1 MIVNCLA
8 IVAIKPVSADL
19 PNFNFP
25 DLLALTDVVP
35 VMLACYDL
43 ASSRCVYANV
53 SYAALGGMTSE
64 EALGKTIAQIIGVDA
79 AERVKPQLRRMIAL
93 QAPVSYTRPT
103 NLTGDNPHWIEV
115 RLVPCGKPIA
125 DRVFVMV
132 FDITPHR
139 LAELQSLEVAT
150 RLGKFMQASVE
161 GMAFHV
167 QGTITDVNP
176 PLLKMLGYTM
186 DEMIGHQTLEFVPE
200 SRQQQVRQAMASG
213 AETSYESF
221 ATHKDGRA
229 LPVEYSVR
237 DFQWDG
243 KPQRLIIV
251 RDLSERRAAEERIRF
266 LALHDV
272 LTGLPNRA
280 QLDDHLNGLVA
291 QAHQS
296 GTEFSLFFI
305 DLDQLKR
312 VNDSLGHSFGDVL
325 LAGVGERLLKLC
337 ESSALGGSRPWLAR
351 LGGDE
356 FVITLSHANAAH
368 CSEFSVALQA
378 TLQRP
383 IDVHDRKI
391 LVTASVG
398 VASFPNDGDTPS
410 QLLKN
415 ADMAMYA
422 AKASGRDTT
431 RFFDQSL
438 SRAADHA
445 LLIEEELGQALQS
458 RSFVLH
464 YQPEVSTDGQRVICA
479 EALIRWQHP
488 TRGLLH
494 PDEFIPIAEGLHLIV
509 PIAQWVIDEAL
520 AQITRWRQ
528 LGWRDARV
536 AVNLSSNQLRAP
548 GFADNV
554 LRSLQRLGLT
564 ADCLELELTE
574 RMLMND
580 DASVLATLT
589 RLKQAGVS
597 LAIDDFGT
605 GLSSLSRLR
614 NLPID
619 KLKIDKSFV
628 LELPDSASSVAI
640 VNSIL
645 ELARGLSLAAIAEG
659 VETKA
664 QKRCLESL
672 GCQTMQGFLFTEP
685 LGAAEFAVW
694 LTALFRRGTAAIP
707 E

>member
-1 MIVNCLA
+1 
-8 IVAIKPVSADL
+8 
-19 PNFNFP
+19 
-25 DLLALTDVVP
+25 
-35 VMLACYDL
+35 MLAFYDV
-43 ASSRCVYANV
+43 ATGRCIYANAP
-53 SYAALGGMTSE
+53 YAALGGMTSE
-64 EALGKTIAQIIGVDA
+64 QALGKTIEQIIGADA
-79 AERVKPQLRRMIAL
+79 AERAKPHLERMIAL
-93 QAPVSYTRPT
+93 QAPISYTRPT
-103 NLTGDNPHWIEV
+103 NLPGDHPHWIEV

-139 LAELQSLEVAT
+139 LAEIESLAVAT
-150 RLGKFMQASVE
+150 RLSKFMRASVE

-176 PLLKMLGYTM
+176 PLLKMLGYTI
-186 DEMIGHQTLEFVPE
+186 DEMVGHKTLEFVPE
-200 SRQQQVRQAMASG
+200 SRHAQVMLVMQTG
-213 AETSYESF
+213 AETSYDSF
-221 ATHKDGRA
+221 AIHKNGRV
-229 LPVEYSVR
+229 LPVEYSGR
-237 DFQWDG
+237 DFIWDD

-280 QLDDHLNGLVA
+280 QLDDHLNQLVA
-291 QAHQS
+291 EAHRRNNQ
-296 GTEFSLFFI
+296 FSVFFI

-325 LAGVGERLLKLC
+325 LASVAERLLDFCKSNNL
-337 ESSALGGSRPWLAR
+337 EGDKPWLAR

-356 FVITLSHANAAH
+356 FVVILSHTNAAR
-368 CSEFSVALQA
+368 CYEFSLQLQA
-378 TLQRP
+378 TLRRP
-383 IDVHDRKI
+383 IDAHGRNI
-391 LVTASVG
+391 LITASVG
-398 VASFPNDGDTPS
+398 VASYPDDGDTPS

-422 AKASGRDTT
+422 AKGSGRDTT

-438 SRAADHA
+438 ARAADHA
-445 LLIEEELGQALQS
+445 LVIEEELGQALQAHA
-458 RSFVLH
+458 FVLH
-464 YQPEVSTDGQRVICA
+464 YQPEVSSDGKRVLSA

-488 TRGLLH
+488 TRGLLS
-494 PDEFIPIAEGLHLIV
+494 PDEFIPVAEGLHLIV
-509 PIAQWVIDEAL
+509 PIGQWVIDEAL
-520 AQITRWRQ
+520 AQIPRWRQ
-528 LGWRDARV
+528 LGWREAKV

-548 GFADNV
+548 GFADTV
-554 LRSLQRLGLT
+554 LKSLQRLGLS

-574 RMLMND
+574 RMLMSD
-580 DASVLATLT
+580 DASVMATLM

-614 NLPID
+614 NLPIE

-628 LELPDSASSVAI
+628 LELPDSASAVAI

-659 VETKA
+659 VESNE
-664 QKRCLESL
+664 QRQCLESL
-672 GCQTMQGFLFTEP
+672 GCQVMQGFLFTEP
-685 LGAAEFAVW
+685 LAANEFATW
-694 LTALFRRGTAAIP
+694 LTALFVRNAATTRG
-707 E
+707 

>member
-1 MIVNCLA
+1 MLNVS
-8 IVAIKPVSADL
+8 IKPVSADF
-19 PNFNFP
+19 PNFNLP

-35 VMLACYDL
+35 VMLACYSL
-43 ASSRCVYANV
+43 ASGRCLYANAP
-53 SYAALGGMTSE
+53 YAALGGMTSD
-64 EALGKTIAQIIGVDA
+64 EAIGKTIAQIIGIDA
-79 AERVKPQLRRMIAL
+79 AERVEPQLQRMIAL
-93 QAPVSYTRPT
+93 QEPVSYARPT
-103 NLTGDNPHWIEV
+103 NVAGENPRWIEV
-115 RLVPCGKPIA
+115 RLVPFGTPVS
-125 DRVFVMV
+125 DRVVVMV

-139 LAELQSLEVAT
+139 MAELRSLESAT

-167 QGTITDVNP
+167 GGTITDVNP

-200 SRQQQVRQAMASG
+200 SRHQQVRQAMASG
-213 AETSYESF
+213 AETTYESF
-221 ATHKDGRA
+221 ATHKDGRI

-251 RDLSERRAAEERIRF
+251 RDLAERRAAEERIRF

-280 QLDDHLNGLVA
+280 QLDDHLNQLVA
-291 QAHQS
+291 DAHQS
-296 GTEFSLFFI
+296 GRPFSVFFI

-325 LAGVGERLLKLC
+325 LASVGERLLDLC
-337 ESSALGGSRPWLAR
+337 ERSATGGNKPWLAR

-356 FVITLSHANAAH
+356 FVLTLSHADVARCH
-368 CSEFSVALQA
+368 QFSAELQS

-383 IDVHDRKI
+383 VEVQGRKI

-398 VASFPNDGDTPS
+398 VASFPKDGHTPS

-431 RFFDQSL
+431 RFFDESL

-445 LLIEEELGQALQS
+445 LLIEEELGQALQTQ
-458 RSFVLH
+458 SFVLH
-464 YQPEVSTDGQRVICA
+464 YQPEVSTDGQRVISA

-488 TRGLLH
+488 TRGLLN

-509 PIAQWVIDEAL
+509 PIGQWVIDEAL
-520 AQITRWRQ
+520 AQIPQWRQ
-528 LGWRDARV
+528 LGWREARV

-574 RMLMND
+574 RMLMNEE
-580 DASVLATLT
+580 ASVLATLT

-619 KLKIDKSFV
+619 KLKIDKSFI

-645 ELARGLSLAAIAEG
+645 ELARGLSLTAIAEG

-664 QKRCLESL
+664 QKQCLESL

-685 LGAAEFAVW
+685 LGATEFATW
-694 LTALFRRGTAAIP
+694 LTTLVQRTGAATP
-707 E
+707 A

>member
-1 MIVNCLA
+1 MSV
-8 IVAIKPVSADL
+8 DL
-19 PNFNFP
+19 PQISLP

-35 VMLACYDL
+35 VMLACYDI
-43 ASSRCVYANV
+43 ASLQCIYANAP
-53 SYAALGGMTSE
+53 YAALGGMTCDQV
-64 EALGKTIAQIIGVDA
+64 LGKTIEQIIGADA
-79 AERVKPQLRRMIAL
+79 AERVIPQLARMIAL

-103 NLTGDNPHWIEV
+103 NLPEEHPRWIEV
-115 RLVPCGKPIA
+115 RLVPCGKPVA

-139 LAELQSLEVAT
+139 LAELQSLEIAT
-150 RLGKFMQASVE
+150 RLGKFMHASVE

-186 DEMIGHQTLEFVPE
+186 DEMVGHQTLEFVPE
-200 SRQQQVRQAMASG
+200 SRHAQVKQVIAS
-213 AETSYESF
+213 AVETSYDSF
-221 ATHKDGRA
+221 AVHKDGRV

-237 DFQWDG
+237 DFQWDD

-280 QLDDHLNGLVA
+280 QLDDHLSQLVA
-291 QAHQS
+291 EAHRRHDQ
-296 GTEFSLFFI
+296 FSVFFI

-325 LAGVGERLLKLC
+325 LSSVAERLLDFC
-337 ESSALGGSRPWLAR
+337 ESSNSAGDKPWLAR

-356 FVITLSHANAAH
+356 FVVTLSHTNAAR
-368 CSEFSVALQA
+368 CYQFSLQLQA

-383 IDVHDRKI
+383 VDVHGRKI

-398 VASFPNDGDTPS
+398 VASYPDDGDTPS

-422 AKASGRDTT
+422 AKGSGRNTT

-438 SRAADHA
+438 AHAADHA
-445 LLIEEELGQALQS
+445 LLIEEELGHALQTHA
-458 RSFVLH
+458 FVLH
-464 YQPEVSTDGQRVICA
+464 YQPEVSADGKLVLSA

-488 TRGLLH
+488 TRGLLS

-509 PIAQWVIDEAL
+509 PIGQWVIDEAL
-520 AQITRWRQ
+520 AQIPRWRQ
-528 LGWRDARV
+528 LGWTDAKV

-548 GFADNV
+548 GFADAV
-554 LRSLQRLGLT
+554 LKSLQRFGLS

-574 RMLMND
+574 RMLMSE
-580 DASVLATLT
+580 DASVLATLM
-589 RLKQAGVS
+589 RLKQAGVT

-659 VETKA
+659 VETK
-664 QKRCLESL
+664 QQRQCLESL
-672 GCQTMQGFLFTEP
+672 GCLAMQGFLFTQP
-685 LGAAEFAVW
+685 LSAGEFADW
-694 LTALFRRGTAAIP
+694 LKALLGRGQVVTPA
-707 E
+707 